1 MIVVRLVFQTKWD
14 KADEVVNGFKEGAE
28 MMKRV
33 VGPEARFRILTDL
46 SGPFFTVVQEME
58 LESLAEWERI
68 RATTFSDPE
77 FQGAQAARDNPF
89 ESGRTEFYTL
99 EASF

>member
-1 MIVVRLVFQTKWD
+1 
-14 KADEVVNGFKEGAE
+14 
-28 MMKRV
+28 
-33 VGPEARFRILTDL
+33 
-46 SGPFFTVVQEME
+46 ME

-77 FQGAQAARDNPF
+77 FQGAQAGGDNPF